1 MEIIVELILE
11 LLLALAFEG
20 AFEGV
25 FRKIFGGKEDAEG
38 SAEGGP
44 KRRKELGP
52 IPSAALYV
60 SIGAF
65 LGWVSLFLKPEH
77 MLSDPMSSYIN
88 LALSPIF
95 AGACMMALGSLRKK
109 HGRRVLRM
117 DKFFY
122 GYLFAL
128 AFSLMRFLFA
138 YDGLG

>member
-20 AFEGV
+20 AFEGA
-25 FRKIFGGKEDAEG
+25 FQKIFGGKEDEG
-38 SAEGGP
+38 SAEGGA
-44 KRRKELGP
+44 KRRRELGP